1 MYTAY
6 LVICTGIRVNDGY
19 IGFLESIDASVC
31 GRGEAL
37 VVDLPPAADGQVGE
51 QLRVQLGR
59 RQADRAHVRAEN
71 ESSGI
76 FAKNMVR
83 LYMRLV
89 FLKKLGQP
97 RPLFHLFSV
106 FTNKQHY
113 NFYNRSM

>member
-89 FLKKLGQP
+89 RLRSFKA
-97 RPLFHLFSV
+97 H
-106 FTNKQHY
+106 
-113 NFYNRSM
+113 FYG